1 MDYVLIRAFDL
12 GYGQLLVL
20 DVSLSVLLG
29 MTRNC
34 ETATLM
40 SEINDDW

>member
-20 DVSLSVLLG
+20 DMRLSVLLDIVK
-29 MTRNC
+29 
-34 ETATLM
+34 LHYVL
-40 SEINDDW
+40 